1 MFLSSCSCSY
11 VAARFGDRKEPG
23 RGPSCCD
30 ASARPCHFTSRDKL
44 VMRIDFAIGSHS
56 MWRVKIIVPVT
67 TTEHTAIKKLAE
79 AVEVAIA
86 KRTLG
91 VYVGLLPRKRIG
103 IILRRP

>member
-1 MFLSSCSCSY
+1 ME
-11 VAARFGDRKEPG
+11 GE
-23 RGPSCCD
+23 
-30 ASARPCHFTSRDKL
+30 
-44 VMRIDFAIGSHS
+44 DF
-56 MWRVKIIVPVT
+56 VPVT

-79 AVEVAIA
+79 AVEVATA